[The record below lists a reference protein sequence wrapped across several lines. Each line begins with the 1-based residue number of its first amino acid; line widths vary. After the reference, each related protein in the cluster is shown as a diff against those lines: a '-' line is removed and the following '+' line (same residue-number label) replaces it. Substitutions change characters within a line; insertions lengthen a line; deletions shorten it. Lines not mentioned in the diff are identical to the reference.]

1 MRLESWKGLVKSR
14 SCIVI
19 EEVEDTLNVS
29 LAEDC
34 IGIWIGHLFKVSVV

>member
-34 IGIWIGHLFKVSVV
+34 IGIWIGDLFKVSVV

>member
-1 MRLESWKGLVKSR
+1 MRLESWKGLMKGR

-29 LAEDC
+29 LAEVALILD
-34 IGIWIGHLFKVSVV
+34 WRSLQS